1 MNSTIKVAVAQEPVV
16 RGDVAANTDTAVAV
30 LESAGA
36 RATDLVV
43 FPECFLSGYMLESR
57 SEALD
62 AAISL
67 DSTPIS
73 RLVETCASADVHAVV
88 GLLERSGERLFNTAV
103 LVGPGGVLGHY
114 RKLHVPMLGVDRFVE
129 PGDGVS
135 PRVISTP
142 IGRIGM
148 MICFDLRF
156 PECARTL
163 ALQGAELI
171 AMPTAWPE
179 SATFLPELV
188 APVRALEN
196 VVHLVV
202 ADRADEENGIRFL
215 GRSRVIDPVGAVLL
229 DAGARSGTFATEVD
243 LSRSHRK
250 DLIYIPGEY
259 EVPLFSARRPEHYG
273 DLVASL
279 PATVTEEG
287 EPDVRS

>member
-1 MNSTIKVAVAQEPVV
+1 MHSSIRVAVAQEPVA
-16 RGDVAANTDTAVAV
+16 RGDVAANTETAVTV
-30 LESAGA
+30 LEGAGD

-57 SEALD
+57 SEALKS
-62 AAISL
+62 AITL
-67 DSTPIS
+67 DSTAIT
-73 RLVETCASADVHAVV
+73 RLLEACARTGVHAVV
-88 GLLERSGERLFNTAV
+88 GLLERAGERLFNTAV
-103 LVGPGGVLGHY
+103 LIGPDGVLGHY
-114 RKLHVPMLGVDRFVE
+114 RKMHVPMLGADRFVE
-129 PGDGVS
+129 PGDDVG
-135 PRVISTP
+135 PRVVSTP

-202 ADRADEENGIRFL
+202 ADRADEEGGIRFL
-215 GRSRVIDPVGAVLL
+215 GRSRVIDPVGSVLL
-229 DAGARSGTFATEVD
+229 DAGTRSGTFETIID

-250 DLIYIPGEY
+250 DLVYIPGEY
-259 EVPLFSARRPEHYG
+259 EVPLFGARRPEHYG
-273 DLVASL
+273 DLVAPL
-279 PATVTEEG
+279 PGAVTHEG
-287 EPDVRS
+287 EPDVRT